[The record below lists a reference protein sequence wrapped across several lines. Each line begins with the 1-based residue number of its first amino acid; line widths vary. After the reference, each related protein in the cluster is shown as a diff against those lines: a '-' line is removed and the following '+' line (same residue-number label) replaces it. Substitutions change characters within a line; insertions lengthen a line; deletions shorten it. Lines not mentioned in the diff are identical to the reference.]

1 MHSERLRKKET
12 NRRKRKMANDQFEI
26 FIQMLYDAFEEY
38 KIERGGE

>member
-1 MHSERLRKKET
+1 MTKQKEK